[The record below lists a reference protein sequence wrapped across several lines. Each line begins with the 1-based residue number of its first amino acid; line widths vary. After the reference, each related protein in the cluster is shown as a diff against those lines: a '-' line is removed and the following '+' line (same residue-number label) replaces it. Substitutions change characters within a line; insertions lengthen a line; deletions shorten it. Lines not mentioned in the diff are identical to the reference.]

1 MIEPRG
7 WTTAAFCPMAG
18 RGPTPEPP
26 LPVVVVVVL
35 VVVVVYCF
43 KAAPSRI
50 TSALLSERESER
62 GVFQPM
68 GAKVSDLSNKILK
81 MLVCDL
87 S

>member
-7 WTTAAFCPMAG
+7 CTTAAFCPMAG

-26 LPVVVVVVL
+26 LPVVVAVVVVVVVAAVEV

-50 TSALLSERESER
+50 TFALLSERERER
-62 GVFQPM
+62 V
-68 GAKVSDLSNKILK
+68 KE
-81 MLVCDL
+81 VCFNQ
-87 S
+87 